1 ATGNGSEMSDVLD
14 RIHRFEREIEMA
26 GSRTVESPFGV
37 GVLEPSLPLRHDSN
51 YLFIERLPLGVGAQE
66 LADEAERILG
76 GAGLAHRSMVCF
88 DAELGEKLEPQFKEL
103 GWNVRRHIWMA
114 QLRESDRSPDLSIVQ
129 EVGEG
134 DLRAGRTHE
143 ITSYPWGNKE
153 VARQLLDA
161 KLLLGQRAK
170 TRFFGVPVH
179 DEIVSWA
186 DLYVAQGVG
195 QVEDVATKEEHRG
208 MGYASAVVLRAAEEA
223 RAEGAD
229 LVFLVA
235 DGDDWPKELYG
246 KLGFDTVG
254 RLTKFFL
261 TG

>member
-1 ATGNGSEMSDVLD
+1 MADVLE

-26 GSRTVESPFGV
+26 GSQTVESPFGV
-37 GVLEPSLPLRHDSN
+37 GVLEPTLPRRHDSN
-51 YLFIERLPLGVGAQE
+51 YLLVEQLPLGAGAQE
-66 LADEAERILG
+66 LAEEADRILG
-76 GAGLAHRSMVCF
+76 GAGLKHRAVMCF
-88 DAELGEKLEPQFKEL
+88 DAGLGERLEPQFKEL

-114 QLRESDRSPDLSIVQ
+114 QLREPEKSADLSIVE
-129 EVGEG
+129 EVAEA
-134 DLRAGRTHE
+134 DLRQGRTAE
-143 ITSYPWGNKE
+143 IVRYPWGSAA
-153 VARQLLDA
+153 VAQQLMEA
-161 KLLLGQRAK
+161 KVLLAERAT
-170 TRFFGVPVH
+170 TRFFGVRV
-179 DEIVSWA
+179 DGEIVSWS

-195 QVEDVATKEEHRG
+195 QVEDVATKEAHRG
-208 MGYASAVVLRAAEEA
+208 HGYATAVVLRAAREA

-235 DGDDWPKELYG
+235 DGDDWPKELYR

>member
-1 ATGNGSEMSDVLD
+1 MADVLD

-51 YLFIERLPLGVGAQE
+51 YLRVDGLPLGGGAQE

-76 GAGLAHRSMVCF
+76 GAGLKHRAVMCF
-88 DAELGEKLEPQFKEL
+88 DAGLGEKLEPQFEEL

-114 QLRESDRSPDLSIVQ
+114 QLREPAKRADLSIVE
-129 EVGEG
+129 EVGEA
-134 DLRAGRTHE
+134 DLRPARTAE
-143 ITSYPWGNKE
+143 ILRYPWGSTE
-153 VARQLLDA
+153 VAKSLMDA
-161 KLLLGQRAK
+161 KVLLARRAT
-170 TRFFGVPVH
+170 TRFFGVRV
-179 DEIVSWA
+179 DGEIVSWS

-195 QVEDVATKEEHRG
+195 QVEDVATREPHRG
-208 MGYASAVVLRAAEEA
+208 KGYATAVVLRAAREA
-223 RAEGAD
+223 RTEGAD

-235 DGDDWPKELYG
+235 DAGDWPKELYG

-261 TG
+261 AG

>member
-1 ATGNGSEMSDVLD
+1 MADVLE

-26 GSRTVESPFGV
+26 GSQTVESPFGV
-37 GVLEPSLPLRHDSN
+37 GVLEPTLPRRHDSN
-51 YLFIERLPLGVGAQE
+51 YLLVEQLPLGAGAQE
-66 LADEAERILG
+66 LAEEAERILG
-76 GAGLAHRSMVCF
+76 GAGLEHRAVMCF
-88 DAELGEKLEPQFKEL
+88 DARLGEKLEPQFKEL

-114 QLRESDRSPDLSIVQ
+114 QLREPEKSADLSIVE
-129 EVGEG
+129 EVAEA
-134 DLRAGRTHE
+134 DLRPGRTAE
-143 ITSYPWGNKE
+143 IIRYPWGSAA
-153 VARQLLDA
+153 VAQQLMEA
-161 KLLLGQRAK
+161 KVLLAERAT
-170 TRFFGVPVH
+170 TRFFGVRV
-179 DEIVSWA
+179 DGEIVSWS

-195 QVEDVATKEEHRG
+195 QVEDVATKEAHRG
-208 MGYASAVVLRAAEEA
+208 HGYATAVVLRAAREA

-235 DGDDWPKELYG
+235 DGDDWPKELYR

>member
-1 ATGNGSEMSDVLD
+1 MADVLD
-14 RIHRFEREIEMA
+14 RIHRFEREIEMT

-37 GVLEPSLPLRHDSN
+37 GVLEPTLPLRHDSN
-51 YLFIERLPLGVGAQE
+51 YLLVEQLPLGAGAQE
-66 LADEAERILG
+66 LADEADRILG
-76 GAGLAHRSMVCF
+76 GAGLRHRAVMCF
-88 DAELGEKLEPQFKEL
+88 DSDLGERLEPQFKEL

-114 QLRESDRSPDLSIVQ
+114 QLREPDRSPDLSAVE
-129 EVGEG
+129 EVGEA
-134 DLRAGRTHE
+134 DLRPGRTHE
-143 ITSYPWGNKE
+143 IKSYPWGSDE

-161 KLLLGQRAK
+161 KLLLGRRAT
-170 TRFFGVPVH
+170 TRFFGIPV
-179 DEIVSWA
+179 DGEIVSWA

-208 MGYASAVVLRAAEEA
+208 NGYATAVVLRAAEEA
-223 RAEGAD
+223 RSEGAD